1 MTDVFY
7 TPTMCI
13 QFILYCLVTCK
24 YTVVRSLL
32 FRFKIRIFLRPHST
46 KNVEKS
52 NSVDWKVL
60 SILLNLSYVGGPA
73 YTHITSFMQQ
83 CYKCFLGAR
92 MLRLRKDVYSYI
104 KCSFNSILPYSYFLV
119 TVRSNFLLNSNVQ
132 KTPLKKSQ
140 QNIGH
145 LLTIVNRLEWLW
157 NLSDSFVICFCGPDR
172 AQRSVAFLAFW
183 SC

>member
-1 MTDVFY
+1 MFYQQIWLADWLIVNNPNKPRVQEGDYIVEEPDDWCFLYTYDVHSIHFV
-7 TPTMCI
+7 
-13 QFILYCLVTCK
+13 LSCK

-46 KNVEKS
+46 KNVQKS

-119 TVRSNFLLNSNVQ
+119 TVRSNFLLNSNV
-132 KTPLKKSQ
+132 
-140 QNIGH
+140 
-145 LLTIVNRLEWLW
+145 
-157 NLSDSFVICFCGPDR
+157 
-172 AQRSVAFLAFW
+172 
-183 SC
+183 